1 MNPTVKY
8 TVEIDQQGT
17 GATQAANEL
26 QRVRNEFKATGTAAQ
41 TATQQIQTLNTGGV
55 VTLTRNAAALRSGLQ
70 LLNVA
75 GFDGATAGALK
86 LKIGMDALRNGAAAM
101 GASLGATTG
110 ALAVFLA
117 SGAAVL
123 KLANEIKALIAAD
136 APGAQARAVANLN
149 QLRGSLE
156 TNLRG
161 LIDNPATMKEAL
173 ALWERFIQ
181 LNQAGLD
188 STSALRPIT
197 TQVAGMK
204 ALLDMQPDLDRLNLS
219 EFEAQVDSI
228 NRKFD
233 ELARKVVETGAPD
246 GMSASALR
254 QIEDAR
260 ESAIGK
266 LNKGRSDRAQR
277 MSEELAV
284 ASSPE
289 GPQRAQI
296 AAGIQRL
303 NREEAIKE
311 LRQENIIS
319 AEDEARMLQ
328 RNTEAWQLQLNSIL
342 TAKQEITQF
351 QAMAMRAEEMFSA
364 GFADAFVDF
373 ISGAKSAED
382 AFRQFAQSFLTE
394 VSKMIMQQLVLNAVR
409 SVVGGAAQG
418 GVFPRMMASGGIAG
432 VGMVSS
438 ATYFPRFNVVAGEAG
453 AEWFTVLSRPRMM
466 RVGGVEAAVGNAGPN
481 RLALTSADQLERRGG
496 KGGPVEII
504 VSMDPGLRAE
514 IVSDASQ
521 VATVRVANDLSRDSR
536 ISRKVRSL
544 S

>member
-26 QRVRNEFKATGTAAQ
+26 QRVRNEFKATGAAAQ
-41 TATQQIQTLNTGGV
+41 TANQQIQTLNTGGV
-55 VTLTRNAAALRSGLQ
+55 LTLTRNAAALRSGLT
-70 LLNVA
+70 LLSVA
-75 GFDGATAGALK
+75 GFDGAAAGAMRMKIGIDAVKNAAGALG
-86 LKIGMDALRNGAAAM
+86 IGMRAAGGAVAIFTGTAAALYTI
-101 GASLGATTG
+101 GQNIKGIIDAD
-110 ALAVFLA
+110 V
-117 SGAAVL
+117 SGSA
-123 KLANEIKALIAAD
+123 
-136 APGAQARAVANLN
+136 ARAVVSLN

-161 LIDNPATMKEAL
+161 LMDNPATMREAL
-173 ALWERFIQ
+173 ALWERFIA
-181 LNQAGLD
+181 LNQSGLD

-266 LNKGRSDRAQR
+266 LNQGRSDRAQR

-284 ASSPE
+284 ASTPE
-289 GPQRAQI
+289 GPERAQVQ
-296 AAGIQRL
+296 AGIQRL
-303 NREEAIKE
+303 NREKAIQE

-328 RNTEAWQLQLNSIL
+328 RNTEAWQMQLNSIL
-342 TAKQEITQF
+342 TAKKEITQF

-438 ATYFPRFNVVAGEAG
+438 ATHFPRFNVVAGEAG

-481 RLALTSADQLERRGG
+481 RLALTSAEQLERRGG
-496 KGGPVEII
+496 QGGPVEIV

-514 IVSDASQ
+514 IVSDASN